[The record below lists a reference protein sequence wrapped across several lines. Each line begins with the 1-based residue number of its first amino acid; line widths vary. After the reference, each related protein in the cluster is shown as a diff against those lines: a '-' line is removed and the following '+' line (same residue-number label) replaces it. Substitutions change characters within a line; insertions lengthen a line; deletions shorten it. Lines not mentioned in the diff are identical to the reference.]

1 MESLVSIIV
10 PVFNAEEYIH
20 RCIDSILKQ
29 EYQNFELLLVDDGST
44 DRSGK
49 ICREYA
55 GRDSRVHVIQKE
67 NTGVS
72 ASRNLALK
80 QARGTY
86 IQFLDSD
93 DWIAPEATRLLVR
106 SMETHSCDM
115 VIADFYRV
123 SGEYM
128 AQKGD
133 INENKVLSRQE
144 FSEHMMENPADFYY
158 GVLWNKMYRRDII
171 EDHQIRMDESLNW
184 CEDFLFNLE
193 YIRHAHSFYA
203 LPIPIYYYRK
213 RKGSLA
219 SQGMNIISTM
229 RMKINVFEYYNGF
242 YKDIYDKESY
252 DTIRFHVYK
261 FLLTAAKDGMVA
273 PLFVPGVKK
282 LGEEKKRFHTDAL
295 EKNGFFMDQYR
306 TRKLL
311 AFQLD
316 YAAKKS
322 GLSME
327 ETYLLFC
334 LMQSGEYS
342 TIEEMADFTGLT
354 PRKLSLLLQ
363 KLEKKKLI
371 QKENQRKK
379 WKVVLTPETASL
391 QTDLRLAEEDV
402 QAIRFSGFT
411 EEELLQYK
419 RLEEKIQEHTIEYF
433 IRALALT

>member
-133 INENKVLSRQE
+133 INESKVLSRQE
-144 FSEHMMENPADFYY
+144 FLSEHMMENPADFYY

-171 EDHQIRMDESLNW
+171 EDHQIARWMSL
-184 CEDFLFNLE
+184 
-193 YIRHAHSFYA
+193 
-203 LPIPIYYYRK
+203 
-213 RKGSLA
+213 
-219 SQGMNIISTM
+219 
-229 RMKINVFEYYNGF
+229 
-242 YKDIYDKESY
+242 
-252 DTIRFHVYK
+252 
-261 FLLTAAKDGMVA
+261 
-273 PLFVPGVKK
+273 
-282 LGEEKKRFHTDAL
+282 
-295 EKNGFFMDQYR
+295 
-306 TRKLL
+306 
-311 AFQLD
+311 
-316 YAAKKS
+316 
-322 GLSME
+322 
-327 ETYLLFC
+327 
-334 LMQSGEYS
+334 
-342 TIEEMADFTGLT
+342 
-354 PRKLSLLLQ
+354 
-363 KLEKKKLI
+363 
-371 QKENQRKK
+371 
-379 WKVVLTPETASL
+379 
-391 QTDLRLAEEDV
+391 
-402 QAIRFSGFT
+402 
-411 EEELLQYK
+411 
-419 RLEEKIQEHTIEYF
+419 
-433 IRALALT
+433 